1 MRLILLN
8 VEILF
13 FTLCPAY
20 IAIVFMVKS
29 YLYLSVWL
37 IPTEDAI
44 KIYHFLL
51 FVVAV
56 ISFLWFINKYYSRIN
71 RRVGSRLDTS
81 LIFLMLSNFILFSEI
96 YMLEADMFSV
106 LSFFILWLPNI
117 LIAHMIILSSKYY
130 YK

>member
-8 VEILF
+8 IEIVL

-20 IAIVFMVKS
+20 IAIVFIVKS
-29 YLYLSVWL
+29 YLYLTVWL
-37 IPTEDAI
+37 IPTEDTI

-51 FVVAV
+51 FVFVV
-56 ISFLWFINKYYSRIN
+56 ISFLWFINKYYSRLKGG
-71 RRVGSRLDTS
+71 VGSRLDTS
-81 LIFLMLSNFILFSEI
+81 LIFLLLSNFILISEI
-96 YMLEADMFSV
+96 YMLEADVFSA

-130 YK
+130 FK